1 MPALQIPHSNEK
13 ISSLLTTNLKLS
25 RRKRNIKKS
34 NTGSML
40 RKISIDVLINKYQK
54 KIVAPGDFKSIDYA
68 NICIII

>member
-1 MPALQIPHSNEK
+1 MKLFDKYAMPALQIPHSNEK

-54 KIVAPGDFKSIDYA
+54 KLLLLVILKV
-68 NICIII
+68 